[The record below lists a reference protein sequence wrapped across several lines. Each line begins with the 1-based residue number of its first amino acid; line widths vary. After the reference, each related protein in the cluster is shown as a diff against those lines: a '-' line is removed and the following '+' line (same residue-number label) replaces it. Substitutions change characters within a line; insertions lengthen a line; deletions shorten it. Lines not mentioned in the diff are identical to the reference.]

1 MINKFT
7 GKISYI
13 ILTFFIAAIIVSFA
27 LTGFQ
32 GFGSSAGSVAKV
44 DGEPITIREYNNIVN
59 QELQRYAQ
67 IFGKDLTSQQIKQFR
82 LKENALRNLVQ
93 QQLLAN
99 FAAEL
104 GFASGKEE
112 IKERIKGLDYFQTN
126 GKFDVNKYK
135 GLLAANQLTPA
146 TFEEMITEEVALEK
160 LQTTLTAPGVSN
172 ALAKDIAKFKKAGAK
187 VHAVRFDKEEMTKYL
202 DVSKKEINE
211 FLADE
216 KNVKLANS
224 LYESMSSEFN
234 KPAQVKAR
242 HILLPVKEGEG
253 DKEQKAKIE
262 SLRKKVN
269 AKNFES
275 IAKKESKGPS
285 ASKGGDLGWFSKGSM
300 VPEFEEVAF
309 KLNLGQISQPV
320 KTNFGWHLIYVED
333 KKKAVNKPFE
343 TVKDVVAKRHLQKSK
358 RKELQE
364 FNDKLVSDIEN
375 AFATG
380 NLSKVKSLSKKYDLS
395 LVTDADLS
403 FYDQS
408 AETITF
414 KDETLAPILTDDME
428 KDVLVENNPIDVK
441 ILKVLSK
448 KTEAELDKQAQKEV
462 EQQKTALENQIAQ
475 ETRFQLLKKLEEEA
489 SIVTYPN
496 LL

>member
-7 GKISYI
+7 GKFSYF
-13 ILTFFIAAIIVSFA
+13 ILTFFIAAIIISFA

-59 QELQRYAQ
+59 QELQRYAK

-99 FAAEL
+99 FAQDL

-146 TFEEMITEEVALEK
+146 TFEEMIKEEVALEK
-160 LQTTLTAPGVSN
+160 LQRTLTAPGVSE
-172 ALAKDIAKFKKAGAK
+172 ALAKDIVRFKNAGAK
-187 VHAVRFDKEEMTKYL
+187 VHAVRFEKEEMTKYL
-202 DVSKKEINE
+202 DISKKEINE
-211 FLADE
+211 FLAEE
-216 KNVKLANS
+216 KNQKLTKS

-253 DKEQKAKIE
+253 DKEQKTKIE
-262 SLRKKVN
+262 ALRKRVSP
-269 AKNFES
+269 KNFAS

-300 VPEFEEVAF
+300 VPEFESVAF
-309 KLNLGQISQPV
+309 GLKPGQISKPV
-320 KTNFGWHLIYVED
+320 KTNFGWHIIYVED
-333 KKKAVNKPFE
+333 KKKAVNKSFDS
-343 TVKDVVAKRHLQKSK
+343 VKDVVAKRHLQKSK
-358 RKELQE
+358 RKELKE
-364 FNDKLVSDIEN
+364 FNDKLISDIEK
-375 AFATG
+375 AFEAG
-380 NLSKVKSLSKKYDLS
+380 KLSRVKSLSKKYDLS

-403 FYDQS
+403 FYDQT
-408 AETITF
+408 AGTIKF
-414 KDETLAPILTDDME
+414 NDETLAPILSDDM
-428 KDVLVENNPIDVK
+428 KKSVFVENNPIDVK
-441 ILKVLSK
+441 VLKVLSK
-448 KTEAELDKQAQKEV
+448 KSEADLAKLADKEI
-462 EQQKTALENQIAQ
+462 EQQKSALANQVAQ
-475 ETRFQLLKKLEEEA
+475 ETRFQLLKKLEEDA